1 MPTTAVREVDWTFC
15 QKIDPP
21 MQTRRVTQSENS
33 RSQSV
38 RLVSDLNIG
47 PRVPG
52 SWRGQAI
59 GMWRIAFGLVWAI
72 DAYFKWQPAFL
83 TGMVTYLTGGLK
95 GQPAP
100 VAAWIRFWIVVVKID
115 PHIFAYIVALSET
128 ALAVALVFG
137 ILSNI
142 ADLGGVMLAFV
153 IWSTAE
159 GFGGPYKAGSTDIGA
174 SIIYVLMFVGLFLSQ
189 SGLHLGLDRRLTP
202 MLGRWGWLAS
212 GPLGR

>member
-1 MPTTAVREVDWTFC
+1 MA
-15 QKIDPP
+15 
-21 MQTRRVTQSENS
+21 
-33 RSQSV
+33 
-38 RLVSDLNIG
+38 
-47 PRVPG
+47 G

-59 GMWRIAFGLVWAI
+59 GMWRIVFGLVWAI

-83 TGMVTYLTGGLK
+83 TGIVTYLTGGMK

-100 VAAWIRFWIVVVKID
+100 VMAWIRFWIDVVKID
-115 PHIFAYIVALSET
+115 PHVFAYIVALSET

-159 GFGGPYKAGSTDIGA
+159 GFGGPYKAGSTDIGT

-202 MLGRWGWLAS
+202 ILGRWGWLAS
-212 GPLGR
+212 GPLRK